1 MSFVP
6 EDWQA
11 SSDELAGKTVL
22 ITGANRGI
30 GEAVALSC
38 AEHGAE
44 VLLLG
49 RDEAALAQVYDR
61 IVAQGYPTP
70 GIIPMDLTARDPALS
85 AILADEL
92 SAADVVLDGLVHNA
106 SVLGERR
113 ALAQTSPASWEEV
126 LQVNMT
132 AVFLLTRA
140 LMPRLEA
147 APAASVVLTSS
158 GVGRRGKAYWGAYA
172 VSKFATEGF
181 MQVLAD
187 ELGATSSVR
196 VNSLNPGAV
205 NTGMRRSAYPGEPP
219 DTNPMPDALTDRWLY
234 LLSDASREIHG
245 QTLSAQGRSVQS
257 LRRLRRPVT
266 RCPFFANRCRRS
278 KSFLDNEATCL
289 VGRPAIS

>member
-6 EDWQA
+6 DGWQA
-11 SSDELAGKTVL
+11 SSSELAGKTILV
-22 ITGANRGI
+22 TGANRGI

-38 AEHGAE
+38 AQHGAE

-49 RDEAALAQVYDR
+49 RNEDALAQVYDK
-61 IVAQGYPTP
+61 IVDLGCPTP
-70 GIIPMDLTARDPALS
+70 GIIPLDLTNRDPSLYDT
-85 AILADEL
+85 LADEL
-92 SAADVVLDGLVHNA
+92 SGANVALDGLVHNA

-113 ALAQTSPASWEEV
+113 ALAQTSPASWDEV
-126 LQVNMT
+126 LQINLT

-140 LMPRLEA
+140 LMPLLEA

-187 ELGATSSVR
+187 EVGATSSVR

-205 NTGMRRSAYPGEPP
+205 NTGMRRAAYPGESP
-219 DTNPMPDALTDRWLY
+219 DSNPMPDALTDRWLY
-234 LLSDASREIHG
+234 LLSDAGRGVHG
-245 QTLSAQGRSVQS
+245 QTLSAQG
-257 LRRLRRPVT
+257 
-266 RCPFFANRCRRS
+266 
-278 KSFLDNEATCL
+278 
-289 VGRPAIS
+289 

>member
-85 AILADEL
+85 ATLADEL

-245 QTLSAQGRSVQS
+245 QTLSAQG
-257 LRRLRRPVT
+257 
-266 RCPFFANRCRRS
+266 
-278 KSFLDNEATCL
+278 
-289 VGRPAIS
+289 

>member
-6 EDWQA
+6 DGWEA
-11 SSDELAGKTVL
+11 SSSELAGKTVL

-38 AEHGAE
+38 AQHGAE

-49 RDEAALAQVYDR
+49 RDEAALARVYDQ
-61 IVAQGYPTP
+61 IIELGSPTP
-70 GIIPMDLTARDPALS
+70 GIIPLDLTTRDPALY
-85 AILADEL
+85 ATLADEL
-92 SAADVVLDGLVHNA
+92 SGANVVLDGLVHNA

-113 ALAQTSPASWEEV
+113 ALAQTSPASWDEV

-140 LMPRLEA
+140 LMPLLEA
-147 APAASVVLTSS
+147 ASTASVVLTSS

-172 VSKFATEGF
+172 VSKFATEGY

-196 VNSLNPGAV
+196 VNSMNPGAV
-205 NTGMRRSAYPGEPP
+205 NTGMRRAAYPGEPP
-219 DTNPMPDALTDRWLY
+219 NTNPMPAALTDRWLY
-234 LLSDASREIHG
+234 LLSDASQELHG
-245 QTLSAQGRSVQS
+245 QALSAQ
-257 LRRLRRPVT
+257 
-266 RCPFFANRCRRS
+266 N
-278 KSFLDNEATCL
+278 
-289 VGRPAIS
+289 

>member
-6 EDWQA
+6 NDWLA
-11 SSDELAGKTVL
+11 SNDELTGKTVL

-38 AEHGAE
+38 AQHGAE

-49 RDEAALAQVYDR
+49 RDETALARVYDQ
-61 IVAQGYPTP
+61 ITDMGYPKP
-70 GIIPMDLTARDPALS
+70 GLIPLDLNTRDPSLYA
-85 AILADEL
+85 ALADEL
-92 SAADVVLDGLVHNA
+92 AGAEVVLDGLVHNA

-113 ALAQTSPASWEEV
+113 ALAQTSPESWDEV

-132 AVFLLTRA
+132 SVFLLTRA

-147 APAASVVLTSS
+147 ALAASVVLTSS
-158 GVGRRGKAYWGAYA
+158 GVGRQGKAYWGAYA

-187 ELGATSSVR
+187 ELSATSSVR

-205 NTGMRRSAYPGEPP
+205 NTSMRRAAYPGEPP
-219 DTNPMPDALTDRWLY
+219 DTNPAPAALTDRWLY
-234 LLSDASREIHG
+234 LLSDASRDLHG
-245 QTLSAQGRSVQS
+245 QALSAQR
-257 LRRLRRPVT
+257 
-266 RCPFFANRCRRS
+266 
-278 KSFLDNEATCL
+278 
-289 VGRPAIS
+289 

>member
-6 EDWQA
+6 DDWQA
-11 SSDELAGKTVL
+11 SSSELAGKTILV
-22 ITGANRGI
+22 TGANRGI

-38 AEHGAE
+38 AQHGAE

-49 RDEAALAQVYDR
+49 RNEDALAQVYDK
-61 IVAQGYPTP
+61 IVDLGCPTP
-70 GIIPMDLTARDPALS
+70 GIIPLDLTNRDPSLYDT
-85 AILADEL
+85 LADEL
-92 SAADVVLDGLVHNA
+92 SGAKVVLDGLVHNA

-113 ALAQTSPASWEEV
+113 ALAQTSPASWDEV
-126 LQVNMT
+126 LQVNLT

-140 LMPRLEA
+140 LMPMLEA
-147 APAASVVLTSS
+147 ARAASVVLTSS

-187 ELGATSSVR
+187 EVGATSSVR

-205 NTGMRRSAYPGEPP
+205 NTGMRRAAYPGESP

-245 QTLSAQGRSVQS
+245 QALSAQG
-257 LRRLRRPVT
+257 
-266 RCPFFANRCRRS
+266 
-278 KSFLDNEATCL
+278 
-289 VGRPAIS
+289 